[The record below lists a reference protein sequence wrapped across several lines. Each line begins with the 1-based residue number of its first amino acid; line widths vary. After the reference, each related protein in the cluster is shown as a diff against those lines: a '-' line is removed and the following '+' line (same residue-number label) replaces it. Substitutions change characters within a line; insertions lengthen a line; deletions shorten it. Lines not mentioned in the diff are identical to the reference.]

1 MKDQHL
7 KNWDI
12 IMTLRTHG
20 FFGTMF
26 LLGGVALF
34 LSACSGI
41 ESEARYPTGGKRD
54 SLSGNDIYEKSPS
67 VFGDGGI
74 KLLGGRKKADSAGEN
89 GIGVN
94 SFLWRATLD
103 TVSFM
108 PLASADPFGGVILTD
123 WYIDPSN
130 TNERVKMNVFV
141 MGRELK
147 ADGVRVRTFR
157 QVKKRG
163 DWVDAA
169 VAEDTARKL
178 EDAIL
183 MRARELRIK
192 HLATEK

>member
-1 MKDQHL
+1 
-7 KNWDI
+7 
-12 IMTLRTHG
+12 MTARAKG
-20 FFGTMF
+20 FLGTMF
-26 LLGGVALF
+26 LMGGAAVA

-41 ESEARYPTGGKRD
+41 ESEAKYPTGAARD
-54 SLSGNDIYEKSPS
+54 SLSGNDIYEDKKSI
-67 VFGDGGI
+67 FGEGGLKI
-74 KLLGGRKKADSAGEN
+74 LGGRKDKAGAGEN

-123 WYIDPSN
+123 WYVDESN
-130 TNERVKMNVFV
+130 PNERIKVNAFV

-163 DWVDAA
+163 DWVDAP

-183 MRARELRIK
+183 TRARELRIA
-192 HLATEK
+192 HLAAEK